1 MTQRHRIIPL
11 AFILPLL
18 IFSTAS
24 TVASALPMASEQKC
38 NAREASAGL
47 KKRSVEVRK
56 RCQDTELIDVAERFA
71 EREKPLTEEPVITV
85 APPPTTKRTTLV
97 SGCLDS
103 LAGEPALEGCLAQEE
118 AFCPGEDSTWVVPKT
133 TDTAAPEQGPTYGM
147 RQCTQSG
154 AVPGPAADEGE
165 ARPAV
170 SIDDVAELF
179 APEPRI
185 LSDDEGRGVRH
196 AETNFYTD
204 GEVRTLRTTMNGE
217 EVELRLTPI
226 QYIWDYGDGSAP
238 HVTSVPGGTQP
249 GFDVPTATSH
259 VYEETGA
266 YPVTLTTVYVG
277 EVRYEGG
284 DWERI
289 DGQITRTAAPETA
302 DIWTTSTR
310 NVAGDCAADPGAWGC
325 TGPVE
330 NP

>member
-1 MTQRHRIIPL
+1 M
-11 AFILPLL
+11 ANFILRITP
-18 IFSTAS
+18 
-24 TVASALPMASEQKC
+24 AL
-38 NAREASAGL
+38 
-47 KKRSVEVRK
+47 
-56 RCQDTELIDVAERFA
+56 
-71 EREKPLTEEPVITV
+71 ITV
-85 APPPTTKRTTLV
+85 PVVVLSGAPPASSSPDAAVDNSECSATSTEWETDKKALKGRLDCNWDSLEDRLQERRGATPKPSGGTDNQPPPTTKRTTLV
-97 SGCLDS
+97 SGCLES

-118 AFCPGEDSTWVVPKT
+118 AFCPGEDSTWVVPET
-133 TDTAAPEQGPTYGM
+133 TDTAAPGEPPTYGM

-154 AVPGPAADEGE
+154 AGPDPAADGAG

-170 SIDDVAELF
+170 SIDDIAELF

-185 LSDDEGRGVRH
+185 LSDDEGRGVRN
-196 AETNFYTD
+196 AETNFYTE

-217 EVELRLTPI
+217 EVDLRLTPI

-238 HVTSVPGGTQP
+238 HVTSVPGSAQP

-277 EVRYEGG
+277 EVRYAGG
-284 DWERI
+284 DWQRI

-310 NVAGDCAADPGAWGC
+310 NVAEDCAADPGAWGC

>member
-1 MTQRHRIIPL
+1 MAKHRRILATFATVLLPL
-11 AFILPLL
+11 AFTLPPGAMAQAPACGRASNKVKVWDESVYV
-18 IFSTAS
+18 STTCKRESDSGSDQNEEKGGKEADL
-24 TVASALPMASEQKC
+24 ASA
-38 NAREASAGL
+38 
-47 KKRSVEVRK
+47 
-56 RCQDTELIDVAERFA
+56 T
-71 EREKPLTEEPVITV
+71 
-85 APPPTTKRTTLV
+85 PPPTTKRTTLV

-277 EVRYEGG
+277 EVRYAGG
-284 DWERI
+284 DWQRI

>member
-1 MTQRHRIIPL
+1 M
-11 AFILPLL
+11 
-18 IFSTAS
+18 
-24 TVASALPMASEQKC
+24 
-38 NAREASAGL
+38 
-47 KKRSVEVRK
+47 
-56 RCQDTELIDVAERFA
+56 AERFA
-71 EREKPLTEEPVITV
+71 NGDKPSSDASAARAT
-85 APPPTTKRTTLV
+85 PPPTTKRTTLV
-97 SGCLDS
+97 SGCLES
-103 LAGEPALEGCLAQEE
+103 LAGEPGLDSCLAQEE
-118 AFCPGEDSTWVVPKT
+118 AFCPGQESTWVVPET
-133 TDTAAPEQGPTYGM
+133 TDTAAPGEAPTYGM

-154 AVPGPAADEGE
+154 AGPDPSAAGAD

-179 APEPRI
+179 APQPQI
-185 LSDDEGRGVRH
+185 LSDDEGRGVRN

-238 HVTSVPGGTQP
+238 HVTSVPGGAQP

-277 EVRYEGG
+277 EVRYAGG
-284 DWERI
+284 DWQRI

-310 NVAGDCAADPGAWGC
+310 NVAEDCAADPGAWGC

>member
-1 MTQRHRIIPL
+1 MKCKG
-11 AFILPLL
+11 
-18 IFSTAS
+18 
-24 TVASALPMASEQKC
+24 ASASDTHDRLVEEDETAGES
-38 NAREASAGL
+38 SA
-47 KKRSVEVRK
+47 
-56 RCQDTELIDVAERFA
+56 
-71 EREKPLTEEPVITV
+71 
-85 APPPTTKRTTLV
+85 APTPTTKRTTLV
-97 SGCLDS
+97 SGCLES
-103 LAGEPALEGCLAQEE
+103 LAGEPGLDSCLAQEE
-118 AFCPGEDSTWVVPKT
+118 AFCPGQESTWVVPET
-133 TDTAAPEQGPTYGM
+133 TDTAAPGEAPTYGM

-154 AVPGPAADEGE
+154 AGPDPSAAGAD

-179 APEPRI
+179 APQPQI
-185 LSDDEGRGVRH
+185 LSDDEGRGVRN

-238 HVTSVPGGTQP
+238 HVTSVPGGAQP

-277 EVRYEGG
+277 EVRYAGG
-284 DWERI
+284 DWQRI

-310 NVAGDCAADPGAWGC
+310 NVAEDCAADPGAWGC

>member
-1 MTQRHRIIPL
+1 MKTRVL
-11 AFILPLL
+11 SSTLLL
-18 IFSTAS
+18 IMLIAPPARADDSEESTCSAS
-24 TVASALPMASEQKC
+24 D
-38 NAREASAGL
+38 
-47 KKRSVEVRK
+47 RSSGIR
-56 RCQDTELIDVAERFA
+56 DVAVVARASCKGNDREDAVERSSDVGNSVWSEVSGA
-71 EREKPLTEEPVITV
+71 T
-85 APPPTTKRTTLV
+85 PPPTTKRTTLV
-97 SGCLDS
+97 NGCLES
-103 LAGEPALEGCLAQEE
+103 LAGEPGLDSCLQQEE
-118 AFCPGEDSTWVVPKT
+118 AFCPGQESTWVVPET
-133 TDTAAPEQGPTYGM
+133 TDTAAPEQPPTYGM

-154 AVPGPAADEGE
+154 AGPDPGTDGQE

-179 APEPRI
+179 APQPQI
-185 LSDDEGRGVRH
+185 LSDDEGRGVRN

-217 EVELRLTPI
+217 DVELRLTPI

-238 HVTSVPGGTQP
+238 HVTSVSGGAQP

-277 EVRYEGG
+277 EVRYEGE

-310 NVAGDCAADPGAWGC
+310 NVAEDCAADPGAWGC
-325 TGPVE
+325 TGPVDA
-330 NP
+330 PDGG

>member
-1 MTQRHRIIPL
+1 MADETEASL
-11 AFILPLL
+11 C
-18 IFSTAS
+18 TAS
-24 TVASALPMASEQKC
+24 
-38 NAREASAGL
+38 NRSAG
-47 KKRSVEVRK
+47 VR
-56 RCQDTELIDVAERFA
+56 DVAVVARATCEGNDREDAVERSGDGKSA
-71 EREKPLTEEPVITV
+71 TQKTDTS
-85 APPPTTKRTTLV
+85 ATPPPTTKRTTLV